1 MNLLMIT
8 RVLLEVKNLK
18 LFLQLPKLMNE
29 QTFYVKLM
37 FKKNKSE
44 FCCIVR

>member
-18 LFLQLPKLMNE
+18 LFLQLPKLMNMNILCE
-29 QTFYVKLM
+29 TDV
-37 FKKNKSE
+37 
-44 FCCIVR
+44 

>member
-18 LFLQLPKLMNE
+18 LLFLQLPKLMNE
-29 QTFYVKLM
+29 YEHFM
-37 FKKNKSE
+37 
-44 FCCIVR
+44 